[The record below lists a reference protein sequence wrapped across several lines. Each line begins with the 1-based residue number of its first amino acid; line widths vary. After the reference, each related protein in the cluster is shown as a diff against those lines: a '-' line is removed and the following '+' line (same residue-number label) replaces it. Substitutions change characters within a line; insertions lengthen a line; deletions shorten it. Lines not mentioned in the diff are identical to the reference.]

1 VAGSSDEA
9 TRRIAELEHAL
20 SMQKQAHRVL
30 QQALDVR
37 TRELADATDK
47 IKRQTRLVGMRSAI
61 ALLGEHGTLERA
73 APHLLG
79 AIGSELGWQ
88 RVHLW
93 VIDRAAQSL
102 RCHTQWAA
110 PEAPAP
116 ELESVTSRSLFGR
129 ENELPGH
136 VWSSGAP
143 IWLPDVAAEPQFTRR
158 KAAVAANLF
167 TACAFPIPVDDAVHA
182 VIEMF
187 TTEPRAPDDDL
198 MAALS
203 GLGAQIGQYI
213 ERIRTEE
220 ELRFKELQIARQIQT
235 AILPRELEVD
245 ALEVAATMVP
255 ATDVGGDYYD
265 VLPFAGGA
273 WIGIGDVT
281 GHGVGA
287 GMVMIMVSSAVAALT
302 ASMLIP
308 SDVVIALNSL
318 LYDVIRRRLRSDD
331 HMTFTLL
338 RYTNDGR
345 IEFAGAHEDL
355 IVWRALTR
363 RCERVETP
371 GTWLGGMPSI
381 ATATTNTAIRLARGD
396 LLVLYT
402 DGLIEARDE
411 KREAFGIDRLCSEI
425 EAIASSKPAPTATQ
439 ICDAIL
445 SRALMWG
452 VSQED
457 DVSLVV
463 MRYRGTGVFLPRST
477 TMSIGS
483 LKK

>member
-1 VAGSSDEA
+1 
-9 TRRIAELEHAL
+9 
-20 SMQKQAHRVL
+20 
-30 QQALDVR
+30 
-37 TRELADATDK
+37 
-47 IKRQTRLVGMRSAI
+47 
-61 ALLGEHGTLERA
+61 
-73 APHLLG
+73 
-79 AIGSELGWQ
+79 
-88 RVHLW
+88 
-93 VIDRAAQSL
+93 
-102 RCHTQWAA
+102 
-110 PEAPAP
+110 
-116 ELESVTSRSLFGR
+116 VTSRSLFGR

-143 IWLPDVAAEPQFTRR
+143 IWIPDVAAEPQFTRR

-167 TACAFPIPVDDAVHA
+167 SACAFPIPVDGAVYA

-187 TTEPRAPDDDL
+187 STDHRAPDDDL
-198 MAALS
+198 MAALT

-235 AILPRELEVD
+235 AILPRELDVE

-273 WIGIGDVT
+273 WLGIGDVT
-281 GHGVGA
+281 GHGVAA
-287 GMVMIMVSSAVAALT
+287 GMVMLMVQSAVAALA
-302 ASMLIP
+302 ASMKAPRDI
-308 SDVVIALNSL
+308 VIALNGL
-318 LYDVIRRRLRSDD
+318 LYDAIRRRLRADD

-338 RYTNDGR
+338 RYTSDGK
-345 IEFAGAHEDL
+345 ITFSGAHEDL
-355 IVWRALTR
+355 IVWRKLTR
-363 RCERVETP
+363 RCERIETP
-371 GTWLGGMPSI
+371 GTWLGAMPSI
-381 ATATTNTAIRLARGD
+381 TTATVDSEMRLARGD

-411 KREAFGIDRLCSEI
+411 RRDAFGIERLCREI
-425 EAIASSKPAPTATQ
+425 ETLASGKPEPSTAQ
-439 ICDAIL
+439 ICDAIV

-452 VSQED
+452 VSQDD

-477 TMSIGS
+477 TMTISPV
-483 LKK
+483 KK

>member
-1 VAGSSDEA
+1 VAGSTDEA
-9 TRRIAELEHAL
+9 ARRIAELEHAL
-20 SMQKQAHRVL
+20 ALQKQAQRVL

-73 APHLLG
+73 APHLL
-79 AIGSELGWQ
+79 ATIGSELGWQ

-93 VIDRAAQSL
+93 VIDRAAHGL

-110 PEAPAP
+110 PESPAP
-116 ELESVTSRSLFGR
+116 ELESATSRSLFGR
-129 ENELPGH
+129 ETELPGH
-136 VWSSGAP
+136 VWASGAP
-143 IWLPDVAAEPQFTRR
+143 IWLPDVAVEPAFERR
-158 KAAVAANLF
+158 KAAAQGGLIS
-167 TACAFPIPVDDAVHA
+167 ACAFPILVDGAVHA
-182 VIEMF
+182 VVEMF
-187 TTEPRAPDDDL
+187 ADEPRAYDEDL
-198 MAALS
+198 TAALS
-203 GLGAQIGQYI
+203 ALGGQIGQYL
-213 ERIRTEE
+213 ERIRTQE

-235 AILPRELEVD
+235 AILPRELDVD

-255 ATDVGGDYYD
+255 ATEVGGDYYD

-281 GHGVGA
+281 GHGIGA
-287 GMVMIMVSSAVAALT
+287 GMVMIMVQSAVAALT
-302 ASMLIP
+302 ASMSSP
-308 SDVVIALNSL
+308 RDVVIALNGL
-318 LYDVIRRRLRSDD
+318 LYDVIRRRLRGDD

-338 RYTNDGR
+338 RYTNDGK
-345 IEFAGAHEDL
+345 IAFSGAHEDL

-371 GTWLGGMPSI
+371 GTWLGAMPSVT
-381 ATATTNTAIRLARGD
+381 TATVDSQMRLARGD

-411 KREAFGIDRLCSEI
+411 RREAFGIERLCREI
-425 EAIASSKPAPTATQ
+425 EAIASTRPEPSVTQ

-445 SRALMWG
+445 SRALTWG
-452 VSQED
+452 VSQDD

-463 MRYRGTGVFLPRST
+463 MRYRSTGPLLPRST
-477 TMSIGS
+477 TLSMGA